1 VSDLDAYKLEQV
13 EAAQKRDREDID
25 DLRER
30 EAIRDVKVQVA
41 TTVMNRITVLFGGV
55 ILAIV
60 GAAAAVLFGGG
71 GH

>member
-1 VSDLDAYKLEQV
+1 MSDLDAYKLEQV